1 MLQDEYREHRKIDNE
16 YQKLLLSW
24 NNEQL
29 NNPSTNIKRSKI
41 NKSEHAQFTL
51 IHLFNDYLN
60 QIWSDSQS
68 MVQCA
73 EAWAIQTTELNPTES
88 AFTMNIHGLH
98 LMKQS
103 LRKRQQLFRIVD
115 ELNNI
120 YFVENKKLYES
131 LCSSSDFTI
140 SQEYSTQK
148 NLQKSDIQKTECDL
162 TIQKDFEYFDL
173 EPNIKK
179 IDSEP
184 KRTVRLISSPSTPT
198 ISSFWEEGSPC
209 SHNFTPA
216 CNFSTY
222 FPREDDTHKLSCHFC
237 QEVIPLKK
245 SFSVENLNSFQQGI
259 SNITDDEGSS
269 GNEEGS
275 SYDISSL
282 YRYSKGDYQ
291 TDIEEREILL
301 EDNDW
306 ASISKKCQH
315 VNDTEDS
322 QKTEIEQEKL
332 TPSEKVYYKKDSYSP
347 VGNSPSYLTL
357 RSNSEPT
364 SSKDISLKKRS
375 SMENNGSAANKSA
388 QDNLSVA
395 NRPNESRTGALVL
408 KSHEEKPNIKPTKKM
423 TRSPSSIV
431 RSFST
436 KNINLCNMFST
447 RKLNFTTPN
456 NK

>member
-16 YQKLLLSW
+16 YQKLLSSW

-68 MVQCA
+68 MVQRA
-73 EAWAIQTTELNPTES
+73 EAWASQTTELNPAES

-115 ELNNI
+115 ELNNVC
-120 YFVENKKLYES
+120 FVENEKLYES
-131 LCSSSDFTI
+131 LCSSSDSI
-140 SQEYSTQK
+140 LSQEYSTQK

-162 TIQKDFEYFDL
+162 TIQEDFEYFDL
-173 EPNIKK
+173 EPNRKK
-179 IDSEP
+179 VDFESN
-184 KRTVRLISSPSTPT
+184 RTVRLISSPSTPT

-275 SYDISSL
+275 SYDTSSL

-291 TDIEEREILL
+291 TDKAEREIILG
-301 EDNDW
+301 DNDW
-306 ASISKKCQH
+306 VSVSKKCQH
-315 VNDTEDS
+315 ENDTEDS
-322 QKTEIEQEKL
+322 QKIEIEHEKL
-332 TPSEKVYYKKDSYSP
+332 TPSERVYYKKDSYPP
-347 VGNSPSYLTL
+347 VGNSPSYLTS
-357 RSNSEPT
+357 RSHSEST

-375 SMENNGSAANKSA
+375 STENNENAANKSVR
-388 QDNLSVA
+388 DNFSVA

>member
-1 MLQDEYREHRKIDNE
+1 MLQDEYREHRKIGNE
-16 YQKLLLSW
+16 YQKLLSSW

-60 QIWSDSQS
+60 QIWSDSKS

-73 EAWAIQTTELNPTES
+73 EAWASQTTELNPAES

-115 ELNNI
+115 ELNSI
-120 YFVENKKLYES
+120 CYVEKEKLYES
-131 LCSSSDFTI
+131 LCSSSDSTI

-148 NLQKSDIQKTECDL
+148 NLQKSDTQKIKCDL

-173 EPNIKK
+173 EPNRQK

-184 KRTVRLISSPSTPT
+184 SRTVRLIRSPSTPT
-198 ISSFWEEGSPC
+198 ISSFWEEGSSC
-209 SHNFTPA
+209 SQNFTPA

-237 QEVIPLKK
+237 QKMVPLKK
-245 SFSVENLNSFQQGI
+245 SFSVENLDSFQQGI

-269 GNEEGS
+269 GNDDDS
-275 SYDISSL
+275 SYDITSL

-291 TDIEEREILL
+291 NDIAEREILL

-306 ASISKKCQH
+306 ASISKQYQH

-322 QKTEIEQEKL
+322 QKIEIEHEKL
-332 TPSEKVYYKKDSYSP
+332 KPSERVYYKKYSYPPLCNSTSYST
-347 VGNSPSYLTL
+347 SRSYSETT
-357 RSNSEPT
+357 SN
-364 SSKDISLKKRS
+364 KDVSHKKRS
-375 SMENNGSAANKSA
+375 SIENNAGTANKSVR
-388 QDNLSVA
+388 DNLSVA
-395 NRPNESRTGALVL
+395 NRSSESRAGALVL
-408 KSHEEKPNIKPTKKM
+408 KSHKGKPDIKPAKKM

-431 RSFST
+431 RSFSA